1 MGKKIFKKSY
11 MQKTDDL
18 VIKFGLPSYIVKSF
32 SVICASKVFLNVFV
46 FKRVEFTKS
55 TCKSPPKK
63 KLKTMNYVTEI
74 CICIYL

>member
-1 MGKKIFKKSY
+1 

-18 VIKFGLPSYIVKSF
+18 IIKFGLPSYIVKSL
-32 SVICASKVFLNVFV
+32 SVIRASKVFLNVFV

-63 KLKTMNYVTEI
+63 LIMRYE
-74 CICIYL
+74 Y